1 MTVYPKVLAKQQR
14 VGLLQRSKGTNHWAA
29 AADSAVSAAFKELHW
44 IDVGTPIV
52 DDGVVSEEINALSAN
67 GIHQESERRFHDQ
80 YAGLIKV
87 PFSGIADKST
97 LSMFLVSATQ
107 VCSEAVGTPFK
118 KIFTSIGLTTVP
130 NFAQN
135 EGYLFDMTIVNPA
148 SADDGILLKRG
159 IIDSL
164 TISVNFRGKGQ
175 ARLFKISGTL
185 VFNEIAYRQTIVVAN
200 WTNTTA
206 GQNFLNKTDA
216 WVMSDTGGETMEIG
230 GVDYSGEYLHD
241 LQLVI
246 NNAVE
251 GDNFGTSGI
260 AGQYII
266 KPTYSGTINFWH
278 TSVTEA
284 LIDATQQNDV
294 VKVKL
299 TNDASDAYTD
309 GKFHIYSA
317 TGYATKSQSV
327 PDGDYLKMQIQF
339 MLQSTAAATPL
350 TITYTDTIDYGY

>member
-1 MTVYPKVLAKQQR
+1 MLAKQQR
-14 VGLLQRSKGTNHWAA
+14 VGLLQRSKASNHWAA

-97 LSMFLVSATQ
+97 LSMFLVSAMQ
-107 VCSEAVGTPFK
+107 VCSEAATTPYK
-118 KIFTSIGLTTVP
+118 KTFTSIGLTSVP

-135 EGYLFDMTIVNPA
+135 EGYLFDMAIVNPA

-175 ARLFKISGTL
+175 ARLFKISGTF
-185 VFNEIAYRQTIVVAN
+185 VFNTIAYRQTIVVAN
-200 WTNTTA
+200 WTNTTS
-206 GQNFLNKTDA
+206 GQNFLNNTDV
-216 WVMSDTGGETMEIG
+216 WSMVDDLTNEMQVG
-230 GVDYSGEYLHD
+230 GVAMSGEYLHD
-241 LQLVI
+241 FSLTI

-266 KPTYSGTINFWH
+266 KPVYSGVINFWH
-278 TSVTEA
+278 TSVTEV

-294 VKVKL
+294 VMVFL
-299 TNDASDAYTD
+299 TNDSANSYLD
-309 GKFHIYSA
+309 GKLHINGP

-350 TITYTDTIDYGY
+350 EIIYTDTVDYGF